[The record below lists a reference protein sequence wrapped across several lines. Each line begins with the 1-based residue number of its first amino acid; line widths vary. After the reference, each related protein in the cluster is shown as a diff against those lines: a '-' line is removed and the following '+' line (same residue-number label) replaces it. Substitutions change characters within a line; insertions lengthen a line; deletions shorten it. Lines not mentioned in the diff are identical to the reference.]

1 MINDLE
7 LKDIP
12 FVDGL
17 PDDGQQRIR
26 WVRTGDCLSAAE
38 TKNGNEGFL
47 NVVGVQLQ
55 KNIVLLDENAKT
67 TEKSVNELVANVN
80 NINEALSM
88 GSDTEVIKQVGINKE
103 NIEVLQV
110 HTQNAEDDIGEL
122 QTNLDSLTEDVGVFD
137 PAADSLYRTVRDNL
151 VWIKKEMGQYPGQDF
166 NGQSVVGNLA
176 SGMKRR
182 IMDNTGEITKQEV
195 RIKTLEDNYQNSDIG
210 SLTLEVNKLR
220 KEVGPSSS
228 AKVDNIYKR
237 TDSLELRTS
246 SMDRSID
253 DIEVAIG
260 LGGIPIIEKVN
271 SNTQSISNLSAQI
284 NTPVTGI
291 SPRLISLEN
300 VIGNENK
307 PTSVSGKVFILRRDL
322 DVLTSVVGNDTSS
335 GLRGDVAWLNKRV
348 GIVPV
353 GEQPAE
359 DTAFGQIITLNA
371 IMNENASAIQDLQ
384 VEIGNNNEGIKGQ
397 VIRLTT
403 LVNGTNPN
411 GSTVEERGLLNTAK
425 QHDTAIKNSVQEAP
439 KNNQI
444 YGRKNGEWAVVE
456 GTDVSRFI
464 VDAPDD
470 GAEYVRKN
478 KEWVE
483 PTPIDLT
490 GYLKDAPAD
499 TKLYGRSDNSWEE
512 VVIPTIPDVS
522 EFITDAPSDTKLYGR
537 KDESWE
543 EVIIPDVPDISDL
556 IPEAPKDGKAY
567 VRKDGVWVDLD
578 TILNPVA

>member
-110 HTQNAEDDIGEL
+110 HTQNAEDDIREL

-166 NGQSVVGNLA
+166 NGQSVVGSLA

-220 KEVGPSSS
+220 KEVGPTSS
-228 AKVDNIYKR
+228 AKSDNIYKR

-246 SMDRSID
+246 NMDRSID

-260 LGGIPIIEKVN
+260 LGGTPIVERVQT
-271 SNTQSISNLSAQI
+271 NTQSISTLSAQI

-291 SPRLISLEN
+291 SPRLISLETA
-300 VIGNENK
+300 VGNENK

-322 DVLTSVVGNDTSS
+322 DALTSIVGNDTSS

-411 GSTVEERGLLNTAK
+411 GSTVEERGLLNTVK
-425 QHDTAIKNSVQEAP
+425 QHDTAIKNTIQEAP

-444 YGRKNGEWAVVE
+444 YGRKNGEWTVVE
-456 GTDVSRFI
+456 GTDTSSFI
-464 VDAPDD
+464 TDAPDD
-470 GAEYVRKN
+470 GVEYVRKN

-483 PTPIDLT
+483 PTPTDLT
-490 GYLKDAPAD
+490 GYLKDAPA
-499 TKLYGRSDNSWEE
+499 SN
-512 VVIPTIPDVS
+512 
-522 EFITDAPSDTKLYGR
+522 KLYGR
-537 KDESWE
+537 KDNTWE
-543 EVIIPDVPDISDL
+543 EVVFPEIPDVSGL
-556 IPEAPKDGKAY
+556 IPEAPQDGKAY
-567 VRKDGVWVDLD
+567 VRKDGEWVDLD
-578 TILNPVA
+578 TIMNP